1 MLELRGNE
9 KGVAMQWLKVIMVLV
24 MVSGLAEAKV
34 SLMHGTT
41 AKTILEKAYRF
52 LEEQPAFSLEALT
65 ISEDSFKGKMVIE
78 VHTHLKVALD
88 RQGKIRVDVDG
99 DSKQRSYLLK
109 KGEFLA
115 WDRTLNL
122 YGKLKTPV
130 GNDKALDYLFD
141 KYGIAAPLANLLY
154 SDLRKRLMP
163 QARGYYFG
171 MRKLRGHWCHY
182 LGFVN
187 QQKEFQVWVRAEGA
201 PLIERFVIIDKTTK
215 LRLHSATDLTWSS
228 LGQVE
233 GDPFTLNLPPDARR
247 IPIEPAEERGGIR

>member
-1 MLELRGNE
+1 
-9 KGVAMQWLKVIMVLV
+9 MQWLKVIVVLA
-24 MVSGLAEAKV
+24 MLSGLAEAKV
-34 SLMHGTT
+34 ALMHGTT

-78 VHTHLKVALD
+78 IHTHLKVALD

-99 DSKQRSYLLK
+99 DSQQRSYLLE
-109 KGEFLA
+109 KGTFLA

-122 YGKLKTPV
+122 YGKLKIPAE
-130 GNDKALDYLFD
+130 NDKALDYLYDRF
-141 KYGIAAPLANLLY
+141 GITAPLANLLY

-187 QQKEFQVWVRAEGA
+187 QQKELQVWVRAQGA
-201 PLIERFVIIDKTTK
+201 PLIERFVVIDKTTK
-215 LRLHSATDLTWSS
+215 LRLHSATDLHWTA
-228 LGQVE
+228 LGRVT
-233 GDPFTLNLPPDARR
+233 GNPFTLRLPADARR
-247 IPIEPAEERGGIR
+247 IPVKPAEERGGR

>member
-1 MLELRGNE
+1 
-9 KGVAMQWLKVIMVLV
+9 MQWLKVIVVLAMVP
-24 MVSGLAEAKV
+24 GLAGAKV
-34 SLMHGTT
+34 TLMHGTT

-187 QQKEFQVWVRAEGA
+187 RQKEFQVWVRAGGV
-201 PLIERFVIIDKTTK
+201 PLIDRFVVIDKTTK

-228 LGQVE
+228 LGQVA
-233 GDPFTLNLPPDARR
+233 GDPFTLNLPSDARR